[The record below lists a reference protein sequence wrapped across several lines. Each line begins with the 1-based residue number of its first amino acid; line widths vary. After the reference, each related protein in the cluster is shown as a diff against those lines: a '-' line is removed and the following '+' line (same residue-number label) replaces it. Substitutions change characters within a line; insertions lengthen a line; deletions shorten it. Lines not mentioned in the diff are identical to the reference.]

1 MTGARNRRRRQ
12 GRRANRGLVAALVVL
27 VFAGVVMQITLLA
40 RLSGQRKEQA
50 SVEREIRVLSAQVE
64 NMNLSINSFHNLD
77 RIAARAE
84 QLGMGQPE
92 ETQIRVVN
100 VPGILGD
107 TSTQSAEAV
116 GAEEIQ

>member
-1 MTGARNRRRRQ
+1 MTGARNRRRRSP
-12 GRRANRGLVAALVVL
+12 RRAFRGPVAVLAVL
-27 VFAGVVMQITLLA
+27 VFVGVVLQITQLA
-40 RLSGQRKEQA
+40 RLSGQRKAQA
-50 SVEREIRVLSAQVE
+50 GVEREIRVLSAQLE

-77 RIAARAE
+77 RIAMRAK
-84 QLGMGQPE
+84 QLGMDQPD

-100 VPGILGD
+100 LPGILGD